1 MASRSKACDGDRV
14 PRQSRTRPVTRDQV
28 AAYVRKAEE
37 FLVAAAVELNAGRA
51 IAATSLAIHA
61 AVNAADALTGARLG
75 RRAAGQ
81 DHDELLTLLDEAGP
95 DGIAIARDVVRL
107 LPMKTRSDYEPD
119 DVPQRA
125 ATKAVERA
133 RRCVSIAHRVVDAT
147 SL

>member
-1 MASRSKACDGDRV
+1 V

-37 FLVAAAVELNAGRA
+37 FLVAAAVELNARRA

-81 DHDELLTLLDEAGP
+81 DHDELLTLLNEAGP
-95 DGIAIARDVVRL
+95 DGVAIARDIVRL
-107 LPMKTRSDYEPD
+107 LPLKTRSEYEPD
-119 DVPQRA
+119 NVPQTA

-133 RRCVSIAHRVVDAT
+133 RRCVSIAHRVVDTT